1 MSSKIR
7 VVVRVRP
14 PLSIEKA
21 HQCTSLVLD
30 PRAKRVRLG
39 KDAAKDFQFDQV
51 FEPTTTQS
59 ELYERTG
66 VASMIASVLD
76 GFHATIFAYG
86 QTGSGK
92 TFSMEG
98 YEYEKTASR
107 PTERVNARPKVDV
120 SSDRLGIVPR
130 VILGIYN
137 AVASAD
143 KIREYT
149 IRCSFVQIYNEQIL
163 DLLNPSLGAAT
174 KSLRLRWAATH
185 EFYVENLIT
194 ITCTSADEMLS
205 KFQDGVKH
213 KIMASHNLNAASSRS
228 HCIYTLYVESV
239 DTTNPE
245 DVVKAK
251 LSLVDLAGSERV
263 VKTGATG
270 VTLQESIGINKSLF
284 VLRQVIQTLSD
295 EAKDGGDTKHVP
307 YRDSKLTALLKH
319 SLGGNS
325 ITLMIACLS
334 PSDVYMDENLSTLV
348 YAARAQSIANKP
360 TKNEDPKTLLI
371 QQLRDEVA
379 QLKAQLAHAHDVIM
393 QLGGKDERVL
403 GSMSSQRQSDQ
414 EGTAA
419 LPTTTRHKTS
429 DNNECD
435 PRLEPAAPLAKPGK
449 LLAQPSRNNNQEKDS
464 AVTLSPSSTKANEAQ
479 ATVETTK
486 LQLHVIDN
494 VSLIKTMFQNER
506 TLRLALEKAQGDVGA
521 QTAEVRALNLENR
534 ALRER
539 MEVLEYLALGA
550 DDGVSLARPS
560 QDRIDNVLTERAASS
575 TLPPPSLATTSK
587 PATVDAKPTHETG
600 VLSISELRHLLS
612 GKPKSSDAPAQR
624 NRATRRV
631 HSAADIPTRPSL
643 LEQDP
648 TETLSE
654 LNRLLRA
661 KATLKAASSR
671 PTPL

>member
-21 HQCTSLVLD
+21 HACTSLVLD
-30 PRAKRVRLG
+30 PLAKRVRLG
-39 KDAAKDFQFDQV
+39 KESAKEFQFDQV
-51 FEPTTTQS
+51 FEPTTTQG

-66 VASMIASVLD
+66 VARMIASVLD

-98 YEYEKTASR
+98 YEYEKAASR
-107 PTERVNARPKVDV
+107 PAQRVHAKPTLDV

-130 VILGIYN
+130 VILGLYS

-143 KIREYT
+143 KTREFT
-149 IRCSFVQIYNEQIL
+149 LRCSFVQIYNEQIL
-163 DLLNPSLGAAT
+163 DLLNPSLGAST
-174 KSLRLRWAATH
+174 KSLRLRWAANH

-194 ITCTSADEMLS
+194 VTCTSADEMLA

-245 DVVKAK
+245 DVLKAK

-334 PSDVYMDENLSTLV
+334 PSDVYVDENLSTLV

-360 TKNEDPKTLLI
+360 TKNEDPKTVLI

-379 QLKAQLAHAHDVIM
+379 QLKAQLAHAHDVIV
-393 QLGGKDERVL
+393 QLGGKDERVH
-403 GSMSSQRQSDQ
+403 GSGSSLDHCDR
-414 EGTAA
+414 EGTPKAA
-419 LPTTTRHKTS
+419 MRKKS
-429 DNNECD
+429 DNNDGD
-435 PRLEPAAPLAKPGK
+435 PRLEPAPALHKPEK
-449 LLAQPSRNNNQEKDS
+449 PVPRPTQSNNQEKDAAS
-464 AVTLSPSSTKANEAQ
+464 ASSMKTNGA
-479 ATVETTK
+479 VETTK

-494 VSLIKTMFQNER
+494 VSLIKTMFQNQPLATPSRR
-506 TLRLALEKAQGDVGA
+506 TRLACS
-521 QTAEVRALNLENR
+521 RYPAL
-534 ALRER
+534 
-539 MEVLEYLALGA
+539 VL
-550 DDGVSLARPS
+550 
-560 QDRIDNVLTERAASS
+560 LT
-575 TLPPPSLATTSK
+575 TKATT
-587 PATVDAKPTHETG
+587 
-600 VLSISELRHLLS
+600 
-612 GKPKSSDAPAQR
+612 
-624 NRATRRV
+624 
-631 HSAADIPTRPSL
+631 
-643 LEQDP
+643 
-648 TETLSE
+648 
-654 LNRLLRA
+654 
-661 KATLKAASSR
+661 
-671 PTPL
+671 